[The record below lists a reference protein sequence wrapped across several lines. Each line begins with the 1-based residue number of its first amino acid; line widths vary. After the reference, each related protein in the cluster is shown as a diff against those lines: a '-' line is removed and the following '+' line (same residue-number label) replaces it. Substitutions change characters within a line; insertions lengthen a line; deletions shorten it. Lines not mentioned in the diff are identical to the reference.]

1 MVFPSGTRSNQAGH
15 RYWTLIESAMST
27 LINGSFTLHPQ
38 PSHTQGELQIRPS
51 PNGSNPSHG
60 ASHGWNRPQPQRPA
74 NAWQTA
80 HDDRQRP
87 PHNGGYRPYTVRPEN
102 TWQPEHNGG
111 QRPPHNGGYRP
122 YAVRPENTWQP
133 EHNGG
138 QRPPHNGGYRPYAVR
153 PENTWQPEHNG
164 GQRPPHNGGYR
175 PYAVRPENTWQPEH
189 NGGQRPPY
197 DGGYHLRQADR
208 PSLHDHTPYYQRAYS
223 NQPDDTYW
231 A

>member
-1 MVFPSGTRSNQAGH
+1 
-15 RYWTLIESAMST
+15 MST

-138 QRPPHNGGYRPYAVR
+138 QRPP
-153 PENTWQPEHNG
+153 
-164 GQRPPHNGGYR
+164 
-175 PYAVRPENTWQPEH
+175 
-189 NGGQRPPY
+189 Y

>member
-1 MVFPSGTRSNQAGH
+1 MRPHESAHHNRIFLERCANQRHLDDTCHPMVFPSGTRSNQAGH

-138 QRPPHNGGYRPYAVR
+138 QRPP
-153 PENTWQPEHNG
+153 
-164 GQRPPHNGGYR
+164 
-175 PYAVRPENTWQPEH
+175 
-189 NGGQRPPY
+189 Y